1 MTMTRGSA
9 QNPQAGRPTT
19 GFTLIELLVVIA
31 IIAILAAML
40 LPALSKAKA
49 KAQDVGCTS
58 NLKQLGLAHTLYMV
72 DNNGAPFKYPGIN
85 KVWLDVLS
93 SSYADT
99 DELRLCPRTQN
110 FVGSARKYP
119 DRGTI
124 DQTWFWYISG
134 NSDHWGSYALN
145 GWMYAGG
152 WQQYGLSAD
161 ESKAFKKDSQVRQP
175 TQTPAFSDSV
185 WPDLWPLATD
195 RPTGNLQ
202 EGAVASGQSIGRIM
216 IARHGSRPSPVP
228 TAHPTTQELPGAI
241 NMVLF
246 DGHVE
251 LVKLERLWELYW
263 HTGYVPPGRR
273 PR

>member
-1 MTMTRGSA
+1 MTRCSA
-9 QNPQAGRPTT
+9 RNAEAGRWKS

-40 LPALSKAKA
+40 LPALSKAKG
-49 KAQDVGCTS
+49 KAMDVRCIS
-58 NLKQLGLAHTLYMV
+58 NLKQLGLAEQLYLT
-72 DNNGAPFKYPGIN
+72 DNMGAPFKYPGIN

-93 SSYADT
+93 SSYANAN
-99 DELRLCPRTQN
+99 ELRLCPRTQN
-110 FVGSARKYP
+110 PLGTARRYP

-124 DQTWFWYISG
+124 DQTWFWYVSG
-134 NSDHWGSYALN
+134 NSNHWGSYALN

-161 ESKAFKKDSQVRQP
+161 ESKAFKKESQVRRP
-175 TQTPAFSDSV
+175 TETPTFSDSV

-202 EGAVASGQSIGRIM
+202 EGAVVTGQSMGRIM
-216 IARHGSRPSPVP
+216 IARHGNRPSSVP
-228 TAHPTTQELPGAI
+228 TAYPTTQELPGAV
-241 NMVLF
+241 NMVMF
-246 DGHVE
+246 DGHTEV
-251 LVKLERLWELYW
+251 VKLEQLWEIYW
-263 HTGYVPPGRR
+263 HVGYVPPARR